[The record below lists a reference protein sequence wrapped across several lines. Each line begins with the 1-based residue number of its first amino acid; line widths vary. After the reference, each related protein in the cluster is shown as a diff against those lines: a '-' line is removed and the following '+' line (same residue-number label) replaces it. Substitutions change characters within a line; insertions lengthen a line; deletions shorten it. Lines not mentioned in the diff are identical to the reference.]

1 MKKVIEKTYM
11 VWVWTT
17 FVLVFAC
24 LYIPFCI
31 SVQRESWK
39 KYGHFLNRIWAH
51 TVFLFCFLPT
61 KVEWRFKVNK
71 KKQYIYCANHASY
84 LDIPTMSYALPG
96 YNVFIGKASLG
107 KLPLFGYMFRNLYVS
122 VDRKS
127 SKSKYDTIVQSM
139 KKIDLGYNLAI
150 FPEGTIS
157 KNHAPALMD
166 FKDGAFR
173 IAIEKQ
179 VAVVPMTIVNNW
191 LILPDDGKYV
201 PRRRLMKTVIH
212 EPIETTGLTM
222 NDVNWLKEK
231 TKHVIADELRKHFPE
246 IYNEKEKI

>member
-1 MKKVIEKTYM
+1 MF
-11 VWVWTT
+11 WVWAW
-17 FVLVFAC
+17 F
-24 LYIPFCI
+24 I
-31 SVQRESWK
+31 SVFLLIYPFFCLFIQRESWK
-39 KYGHFLNRIWAH
+39 RYGHFMNKVWAH
-51 TVFLFCFLPT
+51 TVFFFCFLPT

-84 LDIPTMSYALPG
+84 LDIPTMCYALPG
-96 YNVFIGKASLG
+96 YNVFIGKSSLG
-107 KLPLFGYMFRNLYVS
+107 KAPLFGYMFRNLYVS

-127 SKSKYDTIVQSM
+127 SKSKYETIVQSM
-139 KKIDLGYNLAI
+139 KKIDMGYNLAI

-157 KNHAPALMD
+157 KNHAPQLME

-179 VAVVPMTIVNNW
+179 IAIVPMTIVNNW

-201 PRRRLMKTVIH
+201 PRRRLMKTIIH

-222 NDVNWLKEK
+222 NDVDVLKAK
-231 TKHVIADELRKHFPE
+231 THNIISEELKKHFPVE
-246 IYNEKEKI
+246 YSKVI

>member
-1 MKKVIEKTYM
+1 MNKLIEKIYM

-17 FVLVFAC
+17 FALVFAC
-24 LYIPFCI
+24 LFIPFCI

-39 KYGHFLNRIWAH
+39 KYGHFLNKIWAH

-84 LDIPTMSYALPG
+84 LDIPTMCFALPG
-96 YNVFIGKASLG
+96 YNVFIGKSSLG
-107 KLPLFGYMFRNLYVS
+107 KVPLFGYMFRNLYVS

-127 SKSKYDTIVQSM
+127 TKSKYETIVQSM
-139 KKIDLGYNLAI
+139 KKVDLGYNLAI
-150 FPEGTIS
+150 FPEGAIS
-157 KNHAPALMD
+157 RSHAPVLMD

-179 VAVVPMTIVNNW
+179 VAIVPMTIVNNW
-191 LILPDDGKYV
+191 LILPDDGKYF
-201 PRRRLMKTVIH
+201 PRRRLMRTVIH

-222 NDVNWLKEK
+222 DDVAALKEQ
-231 TKHVIADELRKHFPE
+231 TKQVIANELRKYFPTE
-246 IYNEKEKI
+246 YNEARI